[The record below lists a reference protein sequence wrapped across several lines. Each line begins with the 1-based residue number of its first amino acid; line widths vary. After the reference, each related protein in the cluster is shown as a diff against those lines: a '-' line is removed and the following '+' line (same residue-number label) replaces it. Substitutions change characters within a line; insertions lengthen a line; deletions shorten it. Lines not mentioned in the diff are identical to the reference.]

1 MVDRMKDIVRRLN
14 EASHAYYNGLGELM
28 TDFEWDALFDELKTL
43 EEQTG
48 ITVPDSPT
56 IKVSADEFSGKKE
69 VHEFAALSLAK
80 TKSVSDIA
88 KWASG
93 KSIWISW
100 KLDGLTLI
108 ATYDGGRLTK
118 LVTRGDG
125 HIGTNITHLAGSI
138 DGVKRSIECKEHLV
152 IRGEAVISY
161 SDFEA
166 YLASSGEEFANP
178 RNLASG
184 SLSLKNPDEVAKR
197 NIRWKPFTLV
207 HSERA
212 FSSWGA
218 QMEFLRSEGF
228 SVVEHEKISVP
239 AVENISAVI
248 DVWTKKVVEKINPY
262 PVDGLVVV
270 YDDVDFASTGSV
282 TGHHATRSGIA
293 FKWQDESVDTK
304 LKYIEW
310 SSSVGSITPVAV
322 FESVDLEGTVVKRAS
337 LCNVSE
343 CERLGIG
350 AQGTVVRV
358 IKANKI
364 IPKVVSVVEKV
375 GDFEIPHKCPV
386 CSMPTAVKLSETGTK
401 TLQCTNPLC
410 PAKELCKFA
419 RFVSKAGLDIDGLA
433 QETIAKFVSNGWIKT
448 FADIFRLVKHIDE
461 ISVME
466 GFGVKSAQNIASS
479 LEKSRVV
486 KPEKFLVALSIPG
499 CGQDVAKKLLSAYP
513 LRELLSVARQT
524 DDLNVFSEI
533 EGIGPVK
540 SSQFVSWC
548 KEEKNISDTEDL
560 FTEIELEQPTISPQ
574 GTKCAGLVFVVT
586 GEVSH
591 FSNREAF
598 KEYVV
603 SQGGKVSSAVSAKTS
618 FLVNNDV
625 ESLSGKNQKAK
636 KLGVPIISE
645 DEFLRRFG

>member
-1 MVDRMKDIVRRLN
+1 
-14 EASHAYYNGLGELM
+14 
-28 TDFEWDALFDELKTL
+28 
-43 EEQTG
+43 
-48 ITVPDSPT
+48 
-56 IKVSADEFSGKKE
+56 
-69 VHEFAALSLAK
+69 
-80 TKSVSDIA
+80 
-88 KWASG
+88 
-93 KSIWISW
+93 
-100 KLDGLTLI
+100 
-108 ATYDGGRLTK
+108 
-118 LVTRGDG
+118 
-125 HIGTNITHLAGSI
+125 
-138 DGVKRSIECKEHLV
+138 
-152 IRGEAVISY
+152 
-161 SDFEA
+161 
-166 YLASSGEEFANP
+166 
-178 RNLASG
+178 
-184 SLSLKNPDEVAKR
+184 
-197 NIRWKPFTLV
+197 
-207 HSERA
+207 
-212 FSSWGA
+212 
-218 QMEFLRSEGF
+218 
-228 SVVEHEKISVP
+228 
-239 AVENISAVI
+239 
-248 DVWTKKVVEKINPY
+248 
-262 PVDGLVVV
+262 
-270 YDDVDFASTGSV
+270 
-282 TGHHATRSGIA
+282 
-293 FKWQDESVDTK
+293 
-304 LKYIEW
+304 
-310 SSSVGSITPVAV
+310 
-322 FESVDLEGTVVKRAS
+322 
-337 LCNVSE
+337 
-343 CERLGIG
+343 
-350 AQGTVVRV
+350 
-358 IKANKI
+358 
-364 IPKVVSVVEKV
+364 
-375 GDFEIPHKCPV
+375 
-386 CSMPTAVKLSETGTK
+386 MPTAVKLSETGTK

-461 ISVME
+461 ISAME

-479 LEKSRVV
+479 LEKSRIV

-591 FSNREAF
+591 FSNREEF